1 MGSFATIYEP
11 SASAFIV
18 RIFGDTTEQDVIA
31 GFREYDK
38 TLEKNVGHG
47 PFNVILN
54 VDEEAHS
61 SLAVLR
67 LIRESLENQKYR
79 AHMVTI
85 LAVIESPAR
94 CAMNNAS
101 GGDLRSF
108 TDEDQALCHLAGR
121 TKEI

>member
-11 SASAFIV
+11 SASALIV

-31 GFREYDK
+31 CFREYDK
-38 TLEKNVGHG
+38 TLEENVGHG
-47 PFNVILN
+47 LFNVILN
-54 VDEEAHS
+54 VDEKAHS
-61 SLAVLR
+61 SIAVLR
-67 LIRESLENQKYR
+67 LIREYLENQEYR
-79 AHMVTI
+79 EHMVTM

-101 GGDLRSF
+101 GGELRSF
-108 TDEDQALCHLAGR
+108 TDEDQALRNLAGS